1 MRPSSGRASRSSSD
15 VVAVHSP
22 TADPSHGWEAFRNHT
37 FNGTYWAVRRW
48 RPAST
53 SDRLGWEVMMAR
65 DLRPRRFGS
74 EKAAAR
80 AADAANRNGGVPPEK
95 PLSPAQVA
103 YLVSFGKDYLRS
115 NPKQAAA
122 PRAVFEAG
130 LLGAEFDDWC
140 VMPPDLAKAK
150 VLRSRGYF
158 RVFKVSRQLGRVY
171 VRLQVAF
178 RDAGAAAAYDAL
190 VAAGLVA
197 PPRRAPARAS
207 R

>member
-1 MRPSSGRASRSSSD
+1 
-15 VVAVHSP
+15 
-22 TADPSHGWEAFRNHT
+22 
-37 FNGTYWAVRRW
+37 
-48 RPAST
+48 
-53 SDRLGWEVMMAR
+53 MAR

-74 EKAAAR
+74 EEAAAR

-115 NPKQAAA
+115 NPKLESAA
-122 PRAVFEAG
+122 RAALEAG

-140 VMPPDLAKAK
+140 VMTPDLAKAK

-158 RVFKVSRQLGRVY
+158 RMFKVSRQLGRGY

-178 RDAGAAAAYDAL
+178 TDAGAAAAYDAL
-190 VAAGLVA
+190 AAGGLVA
-197 PPRRAPARAS
+197 PPRGAQARAPQ
-207 R
+207 